1 MFKFQMIQANL
12 FTEQEQT
19 HRLRERTY
27 GYQRAWE
34 FGMDM
39 YAIFKIDSQQGP
51 TVHYVEN
58 R

>member
-1 MFKFQMIQANL
+1 MFKFQMIQANP

-19 HRLRERTY
+19 HRLRERTQV
-27 GYQRAWE
+27 YQRDWE

-51 TVHYVEN
+51 TVHYV
-58 R
+58 